1 MRRTK
6 NYFITLI
13 LMFACFADANSSFYA
28 KINMSLMD
36 VDQSSKRETETIS
49 NASRIGFK
57 SKLQISNNLNF
68 LVQIENAID
77 PTDGKADKNKVF
89 KQRNTYIGLSGN
101 FGRMFI
107 GTHDTAFKR
116 SQLKVDLF
124 NNTQSDLKKLFI
136 GENRMQ
142 DLVGYSSPEI
152 IKGLKV
158 TVNNIKTS
166 KKSYQAYSFDY
177 KNKKISTSLGIDT
190 GTKGFESK
198 RFTVLIP
205 FQKTTIGLMYQT
217 SEEDKIYRSLSGHV
231 FSIKHQL
238 SKKGTLMI
246 QNAKSDMKIV
256 NGKQATIGY
265 SHDLN
270 SILKIYTSLSTT
282 NEEQRSEDKKI
293 LSIGFEVKF

>member
-1 MRRTK
+1 
-6 NYFITLI
+6 
-13 LMFACFADANSSFYA
+13 MFACFADANSSFYA

-124 NNTQSDLKKLFI
+124 NN
-136 GENRMQ
+136 
-142 DLVGYSSPEI
+142 
-152 IKGLKV
+152 
-158 TVNNIKTS
+158 NNI
-166 KKSYQAYSFDY
+166 
-177 KNKKISTSLGIDT
+177 I
-190 GTKGFESK
+190 
-198 RFTVLIP
+198 R
-205 FQKTTIGLMYQT
+205 
-217 SEEDKIYRSLSGHV
+217 R
-231 FSIKHQL
+231 
-238 SKKGTLMI
+238 
-246 QNAKSDMKIV
+246 
-256 NGKQATIGY
+256 
-265 SHDLN
+265 
-270 SILKIYTSLSTT
+270 LKWA
-282 NEEQRSEDKKI
+282 
-293 LSIGFEVKF
+293 

>member
-28 KINMSLMD
+28 KINMSLID

-101 FGRMFI
+101 FGRLFI

-166 KKSYQAYSFDY
+166 KKSYQSYSFDY

-190 GTKGFESK
+190 GTKDFESK

-238 SKKGTLMI
+238 SKKGALMI
-246 QNAKSDMKIV
+246 QNAKSDMKII
-256 NGKQATIGY
+256 NGKQTTIGY

-270 SILKIYTSLSTT
+270 SILKIYTSLSRT
-282 NEEQRSEDKKI
+282 NEELRSEDKKI